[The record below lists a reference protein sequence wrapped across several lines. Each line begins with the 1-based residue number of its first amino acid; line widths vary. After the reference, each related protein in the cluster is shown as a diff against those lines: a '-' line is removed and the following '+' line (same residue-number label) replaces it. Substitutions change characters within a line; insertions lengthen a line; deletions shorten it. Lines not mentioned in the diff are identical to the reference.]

1 MATRFCA
8 AAVIKNKL
16 PKTVITHM
24 FTSWITIFGAPK
36 KILSDNGC
44 EFNNYL
50 FREMGEGFNIK
61 ILTTAAESP
70 FSNGICERLNGVLGN
85 LVNKILHEA
94 GCEIEMAL
102 AWAVSARNALDN
114 NSGFSPNQLVF
125 GFNPAIP
132 DIFHNEL
139 PGLED
144 ASKSDLLRRNLN
156 ALHIARQAFIKFE
169 SDERIRRALRHNV
182 RPTDSSKINQGD
194 DVHYK
199 RNESDQWHGPA
210 TVIGKD
216 GKQIIIKHGGY
227 PLRVHIVR
235 LAREPSGAKA
245 VEMDEREGSV
255 ESENENIGTV
265 RHEGNENTDYSST
278 GNATGNR
285 LIRPQGLENS
295 DGNQL
300 LQPQGLKNSH
310 IPEGINVDKEDY
322 GRMPETARLDDEV
335 RRLDECSDSGRLDDV
350 VHRLQNK
357 ARLDD
362 AVHRLGE
369 GSVSGRL
376 DDAVRRLQ
384 AHKDIEGLE
393 DEVHHPKAD
402 RILDQPLGLN
412 NTHIPSGMS
421 KDQKVSDISMIE
433 DIVDRPRTNL
443 NERRLDDEVHS
454 QNEHSS
460 AGRIG
465 DVIHCPNDSSNPK
478 YVKMTHFR
486 KGMRFKGIDP
496 GTGKMISGKILGR
509 AGKVTGRNKLCF
521 NIMRDDGWIGWYNLE
536 QLINLKEIDES
547 CEMIILFTNEEVNTA
562 KRRELDMWEKHEV
575 FEEVEDNGQRSIST
589 RWIITE
595 KIKNE
600 QSVIKARLVARGY
613 EEDTEMLQT
622 DSPTCSR
629 EAIRMLIATASS
641 NNWCCHTVD
650 VKSAYL
656 QGDPIQRLLFLR
668 PPPEFNIGKLWK
680 LKKTV
685 YGLADAAR
693 AWYNRVVKEFEAL
706 DVSQCELEHAMYVWH
721 NNGKLEGIIRI
732 YVDDFLWAGTSTFKN
747 IIIDKLKQ
755 KFLIGSSASKCFTY
769 LGLQINSIHDGIIV
783 EQTDYIASLY
793 PIPLSNVR
801 IAQKTSTLTNAEE
814 ADYRSL
820 VGQLNWIATQT
831 RPDIAFDICDLS
843 TAAHSAKVEN
853 VLKLNK
859 VLRWAKEES
868 LKIFFPKLA
877 SISHCSL
884 ECYTDAAFGNLAG
897 GYSQGG
903 YIIFL
908 KDTLNRTCPL
918 AWQSRKIQRA
928 VNEIMAAETLALIDG
943 ARAAINLAFTIQQIT
958 QQDEKMKITC
968 WVDNRNLQTSIYSS
982 HQVENKRLRID
993 ILTIKNMMKK
1003 KEIEEVKWV
1012 STHNMLADVLTK
1024 RGVNKTKIRASVD
1037 KTE

>member
-1 MATRFCA
+1 M
-8 AAVIKNKL
+8 
-16 PKTVITHM
+16 
-24 FTSWITIFGAPK
+24 
-36 KILSDNGC
+36 
-44 EFNNYL
+44 
-50 FREMGEGFNIK
+50 
-61 ILTTAAESP
+61 
-70 FSNGICERLNGVLGN
+70 
-85 LVNKILHEA
+85 
-94 GCEIEMAL
+94 
-102 AWAVSARNALDN
+102 
-114 NSGFSPNQLVF
+114 
-125 GFNPAIP
+125 
-132 DIFHNEL
+132 
-139 PGLED
+139 
-144 ASKSDLLRRNLN
+144 
-156 ALHIARQAFIKFE
+156 
-169 SDERIRRALRHNV
+169 
-182 RPTDSSKINQGD
+182 
-194 DVHYK
+194 
-199 RNESDQWHGPA
+199 
-210 TVIGKD
+210 
-216 GKQIIIKHGGY
+216 
-227 PLRVHIVR
+227 
-235 LAREPSGAKA
+235 
-245 VEMDEREGSV
+245 
-255 ESENENIGTV
+255 
-265 RHEGNENTDYSST
+265 
-278 GNATGNR
+278 
-285 LIRPQGLENS
+285 
-295 DGNQL
+295 
-300 LQPQGLKNSH
+300 
-310 IPEGINVDKEDY
+310 
-322 GRMPETARLDDEV
+322 
-335 RRLDECSDSGRLDDV
+335 
-350 VHRLQNK
+350 
-357 ARLDD
+357 
-362 AVHRLGE
+362 
-369 GSVSGRL
+369 
-376 DDAVRRLQ
+376 
-384 AHKDIEGLE
+384 
-393 DEVHHPKAD
+393 
-402 RILDQPLGLN
+402 
-412 NTHIPSGMS
+412 
-421 KDQKVSDISMIE
+421 
-433 DIVDRPRTNL
+433 
-443 NERRLDDEVHS
+443 
-454 QNEHSS
+454 
-460 AGRIG
+460 
-465 DVIHCPNDSSNPK
+465 
-478 YVKMTHFR
+478 
-486 KGMRFKGIDP
+486 
-496 GTGKMISGKILGR
+496 
-509 AGKVTGRNKLCF
+509 
-521 NIMRDDGWIGWYNLE
+521 
-536 QLINLKEIDES
+536 
-547 CEMIILFTNEEVNTA
+547 
-562 KRRELDMWEKHEV
+562 

-641 NNWCCHTVD
+641 NNWCFHTVD
-650 VKSAYL
+650 AKSAYL

-721 NNGKLEGIIRI
+721 NNGKLEGIICI

-747 IIIDKLKQ
+747 LIIDKLKQ